1 MLKIL
6 NFLVRRPGLTPQ
18 QFREHYENSHVPL
31 AFKTF
36 PQILEHHRYY
46 ATEGGAMF
54 PPGVEQPWDAVVAIT
69 LKDRQGLEDMFALLA
84 DPELSREIVEDGDK
98 FLDGPKCGMLIV
110 EDEITRR

>member
-1 MLKIL
+1 MKFL
-6 NFLVRRPGLTPQ
+6 NFLVRKSGITPAE
-18 QFREHYENSHVPL
+18 FREHYETSHVPL

-36 PQILEHHRYY
+36 PQITEHHRYY

-54 PPGVEQPWDAVVAIT
+54 PPGVDQPWDAIVAIT
-69 LKDRQGLEDMFALLA
+69 LTDRQGLDDMFALLS
-84 DPELSREIVEDGDK
+84 DPERSKEILEDGDK